1 MLYMK
6 LITKKLEEKFKKYP
20 LGSQD
25 GLGKNTKVLVKYFNP
40 AGAGTWLITEGNK
53 LKNGDYEMFGY
64 CHLGDDENAEFGYVL
79 LSELE
84 NIKLPFGLS
93 IERDLYMQNCNI
105 VDVMKSSGITP
116 PDFLLDNQEK
126 WKESRYFDVLVD
138 DIKSML
144 DNESYTVARVCDGV
158 NSVELHYN
166 DGLATIEYGTR
177 IADDE
182 WESEVEEIFWFD
194 KNMNKKDLQN
204 KLWDLFEENYGKEDE
219 YEL

>member
-1 MLYMK
+1 
-6 LITKKLEEKFKKYP
+6 
-20 LGSQD
+20 
-25 GLGKNTKVLVKYFNP
+25 
-40 AGAGTWLITEGNK
+40 
-53 LKNGDYEMFGY
+53 MFGY

-126 WKESRYFDVLVD
+126 LKESRYFDVLVD

-182 WESEVEEIFWFD
+182 WESEVEEISWFD
-194 KNMNKKDLQN
+194 KNMNKNDLQN
-204 KLWDLFEENYGKEDE
+204 KLWNLFEENYGKEDE